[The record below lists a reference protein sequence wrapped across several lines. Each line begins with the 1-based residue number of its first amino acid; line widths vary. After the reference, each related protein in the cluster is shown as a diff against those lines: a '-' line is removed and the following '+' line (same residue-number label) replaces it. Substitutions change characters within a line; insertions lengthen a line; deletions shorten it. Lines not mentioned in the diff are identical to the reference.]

1 MNILLLSR
9 YTRMGASSRLRTMQY
24 LPALA
29 REGLNVQ
36 VFPFFDDAYLQALYS
51 EQQTRGSTTGY
62 MAQRIK
68 QLWKRPTPDL
78 IWLEYEALPW
88 IPWLIER
95 AVLPRGVPIVS
106 DYDDAVFHRYD
117 KHRRRAVRA
126 MLGRKIGRVMA
137 ASDLVMAGNPYLADH
152 ARHAGAKHVETIPTV
167 VDLEAYG
174 VDRAKKSND
183 TACIGWIGTPQ
194 TWKELAHPIH
204 TVVDPLLIQNRA
216 LFRAVGASMQA
227 KTDGTLEILPWTEDA
242 EVTLIQSMDVGV
254 MPLPDTPWA
263 RGKCGYKLIQ
273 YMACGLPVVAS
284 PVGVNSE
291 IVEHGV
297 NGFLAESD
305 DEWRAAVE
313 TLLNDANLRHRMGTA
328 GRRKVEEQYSLQVW
342 GPRVAQML
350 RSVAERRGN
359 V

>member
-29 REGLNVQ
+29 REGLSVQ
-36 VFPFFDDAYLQALYS
+36 VFPFFDDPYLQALYS
-51 EQQTRGSTTGY
+51 GQQTRGSTLGY

-88 IPWLIER
+88 VPWLFER
-95 AVLPRGVPIVS
+95 AVLPSGVPIVS

-117 KHRRRAVRA
+117 KHQRRLVRA
-126 MLGRKIGRVMA
+126 LLGNKIGRVMT

-152 ARHAGAKHVETIPTV
+152 ARRAGAKHVETIPTV
-167 VDLEAYG
+167 IDLDSYNIDSSRKNRG
-174 VDRAKKSND
+174 TPR
-183 TACIGWIGTPQ
+183 IGWIGTPE
-194 TWKELAHPIH
+194 TWKGFAQPIH
-204 TVVDPLLIQNRA
+204 RVLDPLLVRYQA
-216 LFRAVGASMQA
+216 VFRAVGASM
-227 KTDGTLEILPWTEDA
+227 TPETVGTLEILPWTEDT
-242 EVTLIQSMDVGV
+242 EVSLIQSMDVGV

-284 PVGVNSE
+284 PVGVNRD

-297 NGFLAESD
+297 NGFLAETE
-305 DEWRAAVE
+305 DEWRAAVG
-313 TLLNDANLRHRMGTA
+313 TLLNDADLRHRMGAA

-342 GPRVAQML
+342 GLRVAQML
-350 RSVAERRGN
+350 RSVAEGRAN

>member
-24 LPALA
+24 LSTLT
-29 REGLNVQ
+29 REGLSVQ

-51 EQQTRGSTTGY
+51 GQQTRGSIIGY
-62 MAQRIK
+62 MVRRIK
-68 QLWKRPTPDL
+68 QLRMRPTPDL
-78 IWLEYEALPW
+78 IWMEYEALPW

-95 AVLPRGVPIVS
+95 VILPRGVPIVS

-117 KHRRRAVRA
+117 KHRRGAVRA
-126 MLGRKIGRVMA
+126 LLGRKIGRVMA

-152 ARHAGAKHVETIPTV
+152 AQRAGANRVETIPTV
-167 VDLEAYG
+167 VDLKAYG
-174 VDRAKKSND
+174 VGPARKSD
-183 TACIGWIGTPQ
+183 STPRVGWIGIPQ
-194 TWKELAHPIH
+194 NWKAFAQPIH
-204 TVVDPLLIQNRA
+204 IVVDPLLKQKLA
-216 LFRAVGASMQA
+216 LFRAVGAGMQA
-227 KTDGTLEILPWTEDA
+227 KTEGTLEILPWTEDT
-242 EVTLIQSMDVGV
+242 EVSLIQSMDIGI

-297 NGFLAESD
+297 NGFLAETD
-305 DEWRAAVE
+305 DEWRAAIA
-313 TLLNDANLRHRMGTA
+313 TLLTDADLRRRMGDA
-328 GRRKVEEQYSLQVW
+328 GRKKVEEQYSLQVW
-342 GPRVAQML
+342 GPRVAQLL
-350 RSVAERRGN
+350 RSVAEGRVN
-359 V
+359 A